1 MWNSGIRT
9 LTPSEHMSLLGLS
22 ISAVYCTMSYMW
34 PALPW
39 YTLVGSCF
47 FGHYVAWNHGLDAL
61 RYGAS
66 LKKSHLPTPRS
77 CLRWREKKVQ
87 SPRFPSQYGN
97 AFSNWQLMFPV
108 QQSQKCM
115 KSCIAS
121 EGIMYLMAVKCLGD
135 TATHLQN
142 LVPSSAVWPSPL
154 IAWSLMTPF
163 LVFPPCLISW
173 NGTCNS
179 CCMHI
184 LCKLS
189 LMYICTFL
197 YSRRISCLP

>member
-97 AFSNWQLMFPV
+97 AFSNWQLMFPYG
-108 QQSQKCM
+108 SKMPWGHCYAFT
-115 KSCIAS
+115 KSCPKLSRLALS
-121 EGIMYLMAVKCLGD
+121 LD
-135 TATHLQN
+135 R
-142 LVPSSAVWPSPL
+142 LVIDDPIPGLSPL
-154 IAWSLMTPF
+154 SHF
-163 LVFPPCLISW
+163 LEWHV
-173 NGTCNS
+173 
-179 CCMHI
+179 
-184 LCKLS
+184 
-189 LMYICTFL
+189 
-197 YSRRISCLP
+197 